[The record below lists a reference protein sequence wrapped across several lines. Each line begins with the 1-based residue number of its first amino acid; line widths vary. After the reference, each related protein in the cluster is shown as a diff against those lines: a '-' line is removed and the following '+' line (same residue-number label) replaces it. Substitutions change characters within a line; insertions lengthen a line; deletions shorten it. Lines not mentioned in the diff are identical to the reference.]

1 MTATLALIA
10 SGSRTDAVVRAGSP
24 SPTDVSGRATELLR
38 AAVDAVTSGAA
49 EPVDPSVAAL
59 VQLARQLTGTLSA
72 TRRVAADHRLTDRE
86 HDVLDLVA
94 RGFSVAQISRT
105 LSVSASTVA
114 FHLGRIYAK
123 AGVRSRHELTEL
135 VWARS
140 GRAA

>member
-10 SGSRTDAVVRAGSP
+10 SGSSTAAAVRAGSP
-24 SPTDVSGRATELLR
+24 SPTDVTRRATELLR
-38 AAVDAVTSGAA
+38 AAVEAVIAGAA
-49 EPVDPSVAAL
+49 QPVDPSVVAL
-59 VQLARQLTGTLSA
+59 VQLAQQLTGTLSA
-72 TRRVAADHRLTDRE
+72 TQRVAADHRLTDRE
-86 HDVLDLVA
+86 HDVLDLVT

-105 LSVSASTVA
+105 LSVSASTVT
-114 FHLGRIYAK
+114 FRLGRIYAK